1 MTNREA
7 KAIIKELHL
16 ERFIKNPTALA
27 GEIDGVILAA
37 VKRVFENMDCMDLEL
52 TIKLIDALQKTSIGL
67 KKLEI
72 DKQKAEN
79 EKIKLEMVRDYQKR
93 VNGTG
98 QQDPSYQQPILITKE
113 DSNV

>member
-1 MTNREA
+1 MTNKEA
-7 KAIIKELHL
+7 KAIVKELHL

-27 GEIDGVILAA
+27 GEIDSVILAA

-93 VNGTG
+93 ISGN
-98 QQDPSYQQPILITKE
+98 QQDPSYQQPILINKE

>member
-1 MTNREA
+1 MTNKEA

-27 GEIDGVILAA
+27 GEIDSVILAA

-72 DKQKAEN
+72 DKQKVEN

-93 VNGTG
+93 TNGN
-98 QQDPSYQQPILITKE
+98 QQDPQYQQPILISKE

>member
-1 MTNREA
+1 MTNKEA
-7 KAIIKELHL
+7 KAIVKELHL

-27 GEIDGVILAA
+27 GEIDSVILAA

-72 DKQKAEN
+72 DRQKVEN

-93 VNGTG
+93 TNGN
-98 QQDPSYQQPILITKE
+98 QQDPQYQQPILITKE

>member
-93 VNGTG
+93 VNGIG

>member
-1 MTNREA
+1 MTNKEA
-7 KAIIKELHL
+7 KAIVKELHL

-27 GEIDGVILAA
+27 GEIDSVILAA

-72 DKQKAEN
+72 DKQKVEN

-93 VNGTG
+93 VNGN
-98 QQDPSYQQPILITKE
+98 QQDPQYQQPILITKE

>member
-1 MTNREA
+1 MTNKEA
-7 KAIIKELHL
+7 KAIVKELHL

-27 GEIDGVILAA
+27 GEIDSVILAA

-93 VNGTG
+93 INGN